1 MLAIHFLAQ
10 GPGERMVVQGVLV
23 GFQGPLLAV
32 HVAGQDGSFIVAGE
46 GRRGGHETVVDLALE
61 RGAGLALA
69 ALFAQVLVQLDRKA
83 LALAHELFVITT
95 QVRVVAFLDG
105 LFIPFDPVI
114 DEVEQLVERVGLL
127 VAVVVALTLTAAGQG
142 ANAKKQQCPAD
153 CFLGGNQLVE
163 AGRGLTAEIFQGLG
177 HLAE

>member
-1 MLAIHFLAQ
+1 M
-10 GPGERMVVQGVLV
+10 
-23 GFQGPLLAV
+23 
-32 HVAGQDGSFIVAGE
+32 
-46 GRRGGHETVVDLALE
+46 VDLALE

-69 ALFAQVLVQLDRKA
+69 ALFAQVPVQLARK
-83 LALAHELFVITT
+83 ALAHELSIITT
-95 QVRVVAFLDG
+95 QVRIVAFLDG
-105 LFIPFDPVI
+105 LFIAFDPVI

-127 VAVVVALTLTAAGQG
+127 VAVVVALALTAAGQG

-153 CFLGGNQLVE
+153 CFLGGNLLVE

>member
-69 ALFAQVLVQLDRKA
+69 ALFAQVLVQLACK
-83 LALAHELFVITT
+83 ALAHELFVITT

-127 VAVVVALTLTAAGQG
+127 VAVVVALAFAAAGQG
-142 ANAKKQQCPAD
+142 ADAKKQPCPAD
-153 CFLGGNQLVE
+153 YFLGGNQLVE
-163 AGRGLTAEIFQGLG
+163 AGRGLAAEILQGLG
-177 HLAE
+177 YLAE